1 MFARR
6 DPNWPAEEPR
16 ILDFTQS
23 EVGAFA
29 LLLPFVNEGVVG
41 LRPTQPPLIKV

>member
-16 ILDFTQS
+16 ILDFTQ
-23 EVGAFA
+23 FA

-41 LRPTQPPLIKV
+41 LRSTQPPLIKV